1 MKGCLLVSFNFNY
14 VVCVGNSIDGILP
27 EIASPTEHDAIML
40 AKSLQDEFS
49 FVEVVYIPEN
59 NSDVNKVV
67 YANFTR

>member
-1 MKGCLLVSFNFNY
+1 MSFDY
-14 VVCVGNSIDGILP
+14 IVCVGNSIEDLEP

-49 FVEVVYIPEN
+49 FVEVVYMPEN
-59 NSDVNKVV
+59 DCETNRVV